1 MEPVPV
7 QWRTPHISLMFQG
20 LLSSEAEFQLR
31 KEERNVAKKK
41 KTFGLAIVRR
51 KNALPASGFSEQR
64 GGGGSIYVLAKF
76 VDLPTGSCGRVGPE
90 NP

>member
-41 KTFGLAIVRR
+41 TLWIGDGQAQEC
-51 KNALPASGFSEQR
+51 AASLGFLGTTGR
-64 GGGGSIYVLAKF
+64 WW
-76 VDLPTGSCGRVGPE
+76 VDIRVGQVCRPTHRFLW
-90 NP
+90 